1 MKIAIDASRA
11 FLDKKTGIEEYAYQI
26 VKSLRKD
33 LKDHEVILY
42 LRPGGL
48 EKLKKSFN
56 IPEKW
61 QTKEIPFKYFW
72 TQIGMAWEFLTN
84 SPDVLFIPAHTVPWI
99 HPKNSVVTV
108 HGLEYEHCPESYSL
122 YSRWFHRF
130 FIKKSC
136 LWAKRI
142 ISISQNTR
150 KDLVTMYKAS
160 DKKIEVVYNGFT
172 DIFKETREGQKPEYN
187 FLLFVGRVEKRKNIE
202 GIIKAFEILKSQYQ
216 YSGKLVLAGKPGY
229 DFSKIEKLINAS
241 KFSKDIIV
249 KGYVSDS
256 ARLALMKNTDLFMF
270 PSLSEGFG
278 LPILEAQS
286 VGSPVVTSDIGPMDE
301 VANSREMLADPNSP
315 EAIAKVSAKI
325 LQNKEF
331 RKKMIIKGNENIKRF
346 SWEKCGRETAKIL
359 LNQNG
364 KKEK

>member
-11 FLDKKTGIEEYAYQI
+11 FLDKKTGIEEYTFQL
-26 VKSLRKD
+26 VKALRKD

-42 LRPGGL
+42 LRRGGL
-48 EKLKKSFN
+48 EKLEKAFS

-61 QTKEIPFKYFW
+61 RAREIPFEYFW

-136 LWAKRI
+136 LWAKKI
-142 ISISQNTR
+142 IAISKNT
-150 KDLVTMYKAS
+150 KNDLAEMYHAPAR
-160 DKKIEVVYNGFT
+160 KIEVVYNGFT
-172 DIFKETREGQKPEYN
+172 DIFQETKEGQKPRYP
-187 FLLFVGRVEKRKNIE
+187 FLLFVGRVEKRKNIK
-202 GIIKAFEILKSQYQ
+202 GIVKAFEILKKEYQ
-216 YSGKLVLAGKPGY
+216 YGGKLVLVGKPGH
-229 DFSKIEKLINAS
+229 DFSELEKLINNS
-241 KFSKDIIV
+241 EFSKDIVV

-256 ARLALMKNTDLFMF
+256 DRLALMKNTDLFMF
-270 PSLSEGFG
+270 PSLCEGFG

-286 VGSPVVTSDIGPMDE
+286 VRVPVVSSNIGPMDE
-301 VANSREMLADPNSP
+301 VANSSEMLADPNNP
-315 EAIAKVSAKI
+315 GEIAKVSAKI
-325 LQNKEF
+325 LQDKEF

-346 SWEKCGRETAKIL
+346 SWEKCGRETAAVL
-359 LNQNG
+359 L
-364 KKEK
+364 KLK